1 MLDGIIVIAS
11 NIALFINIVTAN
23 YDYNSLGVKIII
35 SIKNQLRLHR
45 ITPNNR
51 W

>member
-23 YDYNSLGVKIII
+23 YDYNSLGVKII
-35 SIKNQLRLHR
+35 KNQLRLHR
-45 ITPNNR
+45 ITKNNR
-51 W
+51 R